1 MPLIDSHAHLDDER
15 FGADL
20 PAVLERAQSAGVG
33 AAVAVGTTAASSLAC
48 LELAHRFPMLRATAG
63 IHPNHAAEAAP
74 GDWDAVVRLTDDPRV
89 VALGETGLDRHW
101 NFTPF
106 PQQEEHFTRHLEL
119 SRKTGLPVVIH
130 SRDCDADMLRM
141 LKDESDRHGPI
152 RGVMHSFTGSAELAA
167 ACLDMGL
174 FISFAGMITYKNAAK
189 LRAVAATVPVDRLL
203 VETDSP
209 YLAPIPHRGKRNEPA
224 LVVHTAACI
233 AAARSETPESLAE
246 QTTRNAYSLFSSWHL
261 SSSPS
266 PLRGGG

>member
-1 MPLIDSHAHLDDER
+1 GPGRAGWE
-15 FGADL
+15 
-20 PAVLERAQSAGVG
+20 PAR
-33 AAVAVGTTAASSLAC
+33 
-48 LELAHRFPMLRATAG
+48 RFPMLRSTAG

-74 GDWDAVVRLTDDPRV
+74 GDWDAVVRLTDDPLV

-106 PQQEEHFTRHLEL
+106 PQQEEYFTRHLEL

-130 SRDCDADMLRM
+130 SRDCDADTLRM
-141 LKDESDRHGPI
+141 LKDEFDRHGPI

-167 ACLDMGL
+167 ACLEMSL

-209 YLAPIPHRGKRNEPA
+209 
-224 LVVHTAACI
+224 
-233 AAARSETPESLAE
+233 
-246 QTTRNAYSLFSSWHL
+246 F
-261 SSSPS
+261 
-266 PLRGGG
+266 